1 MGEMNIFNEDTT
13 ADKLEI
19 QLLLIQLN
27 KINLF
32 LVRTCIK
39 FYLVITIR
47 YKEFLPR
54 WTTNKKMW
62 NSKWG
67 DKLWSDKLWRGFA
80 IV

>member
-32 LVRTCIK
+32 LVRTFIK

-54 WTTNKKMW
+54 
-62 NSKWG
+62 
-67 DKLWSDKLWRGFA
+67 
-80 IV
+80 

>member
-47 YKEFLPR
+47 YKEILPR
-54 WTTNKKMW
+54 
-62 NSKWG
+62 
-67 DKLWSDKLWRGFA
+67 
-80 IV
+80 

>member
-19 QLLLIQLN
+19 QLLQIQLN

-47 YKEFLPR
+47 YKEILPR
-54 WTTNKKMW
+54 
-62 NSKWG
+62 
-67 DKLWSDKLWRGFA
+67 
-80 IV
+80 

>member
-1 MGEMNIFNEDTT
+1 MGKMNIFNEDTT

-19 QLLLIQLN
+19 QFLLIQLN

-54 WTTNKKMW
+54 WTTSKKCEIVSEVR
-62 NSKWG
+62 NSEVINSEG
-67 DKLWSDKLWRGFA
+67 VLQ
-80 IV
+80 

>member
-32 LVRTCIK
+32 L
-39 FYLVITIR
+39 
-47 YKEFLPR
+47 
-54 WTTNKKMW
+54 
-62 NSKWG
+62 
-67 DKLWSDKLWRGFA
+67 A
-80 IV
+80 IAC

>member
-32 LVRTCIK
+32 LVRTCI
-39 FYLVITIR
+39 TIR

-54 WTTNKKMW
+54 WTTNKKCEIVSEVI
-62 NSKWG
+62 NSEVINSEG
-67 DKLWSDKLWRGFA
+67 VLR
-80 IV
+80 